1 MDIQATSELIKWT
14 VNIITL
20 ILVIIAGSLAA
31 KKKQNIAILILF
43 IVNAFALFVLF
54 SPIVAWIASII
65 CIFWVSSIKE
75 AEQKKQSL
83 KSSTTSVKNKK
94 MVKPGSIIGLIIGIC
109 FVFFPILGFI
119 NKEATLSDSTGQMIG
134 IGFIIFGVFMIIGNV
149 ISMIKGE
156 PASTPPIKS
165 SSEERLKTEKQIR
178 CRFCKKLYSSEYNGC
193 PHCKK
198 K

>member
-54 SPIVAWIASII
+54 SPI
-65 CIFWVSSIKE
+65 
-75 AEQKKQSL
+75 
-83 KSSTTSVKNKK
+83 
-94 MVKPGSIIGLIIGIC
+94 
-109 FVFFPILGFI
+109 LGFI

-156 PASTPPIKS
+156 PASNAPIKS

>member
-1 MDIQATSELIKWT
+1 
-14 VNIITL
+14 
-20 ILVIIAGSLAA
+20 
-31 KKKQNIAILILF
+31 
-43 IVNAFALFVLF
+43 
-54 SPIVAWIASII
+54 
-65 CIFWVSSIKE
+65 
-75 AEQKKQSL
+75 
-83 KSSTTSVKNKK
+83 
-94 MVKPGSIIGLIIGIC
+94 
-109 FVFFPILGFI
+109 
-119 NKEATLSDSTGQMIG
+119 MIG

-165 SSEERLKTEKQIR
+165 SSEEKTETEKQIR

>member
-43 IVNAFALFVLF
+43 IVNAFALFVLL

-94 MVKPGSIIGLIIGIC
+94 MVKPGSIIGL
-109 FVFFPILGFI
+109 
-119 NKEATLSDSTGQMIG
+119 
-134 IGFIIFGVFMIIGNV
+134 GFIIFGVFMIIGNV

-165 SSEERLKTEKQIR
+165 SSEEKTETEKQIR

>member
-1 MDIQATSELIKWT
+1 
-14 VNIITL
+14 
-20 ILVIIAGSLAA
+20 
-31 KKKQNIAILILF
+31 
-43 IVNAFALFVLF
+43 
-54 SPIVAWIASII
+54 
-65 CIFWVSSIKE
+65 
-75 AEQKKQSL
+75 
-83 KSSTTSVKNKK
+83 
-94 MVKPGSIIGLIIGIC
+94 MVKSGIIIGFIIGIC

-156 PASTPPIKS
+156 PASTFPIKS
-165 SSEERLKTEKQIR
+165 SEETIETEKQTR